1 MHQAIN
7 WRYLFQYAANKAYT
21 TQQWLLTPLG
31 TGEYTIRNMGD
42 TTLYLE
48 ATGTNNDESLRVTN
62 TYSGAINQKFR
73 LIQSINGSVIVYPS
87 KSDKLL
93 EIPNAY
99 TSDYQVKLWANTN
112 HNCQR
117 WTFTRLDPPVAVSQH
132 AMNAVRLHP
141 NPADDYLLV
150 EGVNG
155 QWLGIYTLDGKLV
168 MAKQTSTG
176 TEKLAISHLAA
187 GTYVLTLTSEG
198 GRITEKFVKQ

>member
-7 WRYLFQYAANKAYT
+7 GRYLFQYTANKAYA

-31 TGEYTIRNMGD
+31 TGEYTFRNMGD

-48 ATGTNNDESLRVTN
+48 ATGTNNDESLRVTSAY
-62 TYSGAINQKFR
+62 TGAINQKFR

-87 KSDKLL
+87 KSDKLM

-99 TSDYQVKLWANTN
+99 TSEYQVKLWYNTN

-117 WTFTRLDPPVAVSQH
+117 WTFTRQDTPVAVPSLH
-132 AMNAVRLHP
+132 VNAVRLYP
-141 NPADDYLLV
+141 NPVDDYLMV
-150 EGVNG
+150 EGVDG

-168 MAKQTSTG
+168 MARQTSSG
-176 TEKLAISHLAA
+176 TEKLDVSQLPA
-187 GTYVLTLTSEG
+187 GTYVLTVTSAG
-198 GRITEKFVKQ
+198 NHITEKFVKK